1 MQTEKLYSPNSRKS
15 EYPKPWLFFG
25 KWVADRFRAR
35 KPNERLRD
43 PAIFFKPASMRL
55 LTIPMLL
62 LLLMS
67 VSFVKAQEEFIQP
80 PAKLIAKFPFRL
92 LTGGIITLKARLSNF
107 PDTLNFILD
116 TGSGG
121 ISIDS
126 STADHLKVETKLSD
140 RTIRGIAGVRRVY
153 FAYRQSLHLPGLS
166 VENLDFHINDYDVLT
181 SAYGEKIDGIIG
193 LSFLSRYIVGVDYDS
208 LKISVYTKGTIKYPR
223 GGFLLKPLLNTIP
236 IMQSTIRD
244 NRQLTSRFYFDTGA
258 GMCLLL
264 SADFVSDS
272 NFVKP
277 KRKWYATQAEGLGG
291 KAPMK
296 QGVIK
301 QMQVGPYKFRNVP
314 TYIFDDEYN
323 VTAYPSLAG
332 LIGNDLLRRFNLIIN
347 YEKKDIYMMPN
358 THYKEA
364 FDYSYT
370 GLGMYVV
377 DGEIQVVDIMPES
390 PAEQAGFKAGDVIMA
405 VANNF
410 SNNIQTYKNLMQ
422 TPGEKLKILVLRKEG
437 PVVLTMKVKNILT
450 GR

>member
-1 MQTEKLYSPNSRKS
+1 
-15 EYPKPWLFFG
+15 
-25 KWVADRFRAR
+25 
-35 KPNERLRD
+35 
-43 PAIFFKPASMRL
+43 MRL
-55 LTIPMLL
+55 LTIPIFLL
-62 LLLMS
+62 LLS
-67 VSFVKAQEEFIQP
+67 VSFVQAQEEFIPP

-121 ISIDS
+121 ISLDS
-126 STADHLKVETKLSD
+126 ATADYLKVPTTLSD

-153 FAYRQSLHLPGLS
+153 FSYRQSLHLPDLT

-223 GGFLLKPLLNTIP
+223 GGYLLKPTIHSIP
-236 IMQSTIRD
+236 IMSASIKD
-244 NRQLTSRFYFDTGA
+244 NRSLTSRFYFDTGA

-264 SADFVSDS
+264 SAEFVSDS

-301 QMQVGPYKFRNVP
+301 QIQVGPYRFRNVP

-323 VTAYPSLAG
+323 VTAYPALAG

-347 YEKKDIYMMPN
+347 YERKDIYMIPN
-358 THYKEA
+358 SHYKEQ

-390 PAEQAGFKAGDVIMA
+390 PAEQAGFKPGDVIMA

-422 TPGEKLKILVLRKEG
+422 TPGERLKILVLRKEG
-437 PVVLTMKVKNILT
+437 PIVLTMKVKNILT

>member
-1 MQTEKLYSPNSRKS
+1 MQSENLYSLKNR
-15 EYPKPWLFFG
+15 EI
-25 KWVADRFRAR
+25 
-35 KPNERLRD
+35 RD
-43 PAIFFKPASMRL
+43 PIPGSFLINGFSGQLANRLPDHATFFKPAPMRL

-62 LLLMS
+62 LFFC
-67 VSFVKAQEEFIQP
+67 VTIVQAQEEFIP
-80 PAKLIAKFPFRL
+80 APAKLVTRFPFRL
-92 LTGGIITLKARLSNF
+92 LTGGIITLKARLSNH
-107 PDTLNFILD
+107 PDTLTFILD

-121 ISIDS
+121 ISLDS
-126 STADHLKVETKLSD
+126 ATASYLKLEPKLSD

-153 FAYRQSLHLPGLS
+153 FAYRQTLHLPDLS

-193 LSFLSRYIVGVDYDS
+193 LSFLSRYIVGIDYDS
-208 LKISVYTKGTIKYPR
+208 LKIAVFTKGTIKYPR
-223 GGFLLKPLLNTIP
+223 GGFLLKPLIQTIP
-236 IMQSTIRD
+236 IMPANLKD
-244 NRQLTSRFYFDTGA
+244 NRPLASRFYFDTGA

-272 NFVKP
+272 NFIKP

-301 QMQVGPYKFRNVP
+301 QLQVGPYKFKNVP

-323 VTAYPSLAG
+323 VTAYPALGG

-347 YEKKDIYMMPN
+347 YERKDIYMIPN
-358 THYKEA
+358 SHYKEA

-370 GLGMYVV
+370 GLGMYVL

-390 PAEQAGFKAGDVIMA
+390 PAEQAGFKSGDVIMA

-422 TPGEKLKILVLRKEG
+422 TPGERLKILVLRKEG
-437 PVVLTMKVKNILT
+437 PIVLTMKVKNILT

>member
-1 MQTEKLYSPNSRKS
+1 
-15 EYPKPWLFFG
+15 
-25 KWVADRFRAR
+25 
-35 KPNERLRD
+35 
-43 PAIFFKPASMRL
+43 MRL
-55 LTIPMLL
+55 LTIPTLFLL
-62 LLLMS
+62 LTA
-67 VSFVKAQEEFIQP
+67 SFVQAQEEFIPP

-92 LTGGIITLKARLSNF
+92 LTGGIITIRARLSNF

-121 ISIDS
+121 ISLDS
-126 STADHLKVETKLSD
+126 ATASYLKVETTLSD

-153 FAYRQSLHLPGLS
+153 FSYRQTLHMPDNLD

-193 LSFLSRYIVGVDYDS
+193 LSFLARYIVAVDYDS
-208 LKISVYTKGTIKYPR
+208 SKISVYTKGTIKYPR
-223 GGFLLKPLLNTIP
+223 GGFLLKPLINTIP
-236 IMQSTIRD
+236 ILNANIKD
-244 NRQLTSRFYFDTGA
+244 NRPLTSRFYFDTGA

-272 NFVKP
+272 NFIKP

-301 QMQVGPYKFRNVP
+301 QVQVGPFRFRNVP

-323 VTAYPSLAG
+323 VTAYPALAG

-347 YEKKDIYMMPN
+347 YERKDIYMTPN
-358 THYKEA
+358 SHYKEQ

-390 PAEQAGFKAGDVIMA
+390 PAEQAGFKEGDVIMA

-422 TPGEKLKILVLRKEG
+422 TPGEKLKVLVLRKEG
-437 PVVLTMKVKNILT
+437 PVVLTLKVKNILT

>member
-1 MQTEKLYSPNSRKS
+1 
-15 EYPKPWLFFG
+15 
-25 KWVADRFRAR
+25 
-35 KPNERLRD
+35 
-43 PAIFFKPASMRL
+43 MRL

-62 LLLMS
+62 LLLT
-67 VSFVKAQEEFIQP
+67 VSFVQAQEEFIPP
-80 PAKLIAKFPFRL
+80 PAKLIAKFPFKM
-92 LTGGIITLKARLSNF
+92 LTGGIITIKARLSNF

-121 ISIDS
+121 ISLDS
-126 STADHLKVETKLSD
+126 ATASYLKVQTTLSD

-153 FAYRQSLHLPGLS
+153 FSYRQTLHLPDNLD

-193 LSFLSRYIVGVDYDS
+193 LSFLARYIVGVDYDS
-208 LKISVYTKGTIKYPR
+208 SKLSVYTKGTIKYPR
-223 GGFLLKPLLNTIP
+223 GGYLLKPVINTIP
-236 IMQSTIRD
+236 ILAANIRD
-244 NRQLTSRFYFDTGA
+244 NRSLTSRFYFDTGA

-296 QGVIK
+296 QGVVK
-301 QMQVGPYKFRNVP
+301 QIQVGPFKFRNVP

-323 VTAYPSLAG
+323 VTAYPALAG

-347 YEKKDIYMMPN
+347 YERKDIYMTPN
-358 THYKEA
+358 SHYKEQ

-377 DGEIQVVDIMPES
+377 DGEIQVVDIMAES
-390 PAEQAGFKAGDVIMA
+390 PAEQAGFKEGDVIMA

-422 TPGEKLKILVLRKEG
+422 TPGEKLKVLVLRKEG
-437 PVVLTMKVKNILT
+437 PIVLTLKVKNILT

>member
-1 MQTEKLYSPNSRKS
+1 
-15 EYPKPWLFFG
+15 
-25 KWVADRFRAR
+25 
-35 KPNERLRD
+35 
-43 PAIFFKPASMRL
+43 
-55 LTIPMLL
+55 MLL
-62 LLLMS
+62 LFFTVTM
-67 VSFVKAQEEFIQP
+67 VQAQEEFIPP
-80 PAKLIAKFPFRL
+80 PAKRIAHFPFRL
-92 LTGGIITLKARLSNF
+92 LTGGIITVRARLGNF
-107 PDTLNFILD
+107 PDSLNFVLD

-121 ISIDS
+121 ISLDS
-126 STADHLKVETKLSD
+126 STAEYLKLPTKLSD
-140 RTIRGIAGVRRVY
+140 RTIRGIAGVRRVFFSY
-153 FAYRQSLHLPGLS
+153 GQTLHLPDLS

-193 LSFLSRYIVGVDYDS
+193 LSFLSRYILKIDYDS
-208 LKISVYTKGTIKYPR
+208 MAISVYTKGTIKYPR
-223 GGFLLKPLLNTIP
+223 GGFLLKPVIQTIP
-236 IMQSTIRD
+236 VLTASIKD
-244 NRQLTSRFYFDTGA
+244 NRQLASRFYFDTGA

-301 QMQVGPYKFRNVP
+301 QVQLGPYKFKNVP

-323 VTAYPSLAG
+323 VTQYPALAG
-332 LIGNDLLRRFNLIIN
+332 LVGNDLLRRFNLIIN
-347 YEKKDIYMMPN
+347 YERKDIYMIPN
-358 THYKEA
+358 SHYKEQ

-390 PAEQAGFKAGDVIMA
+390 PAEQAGFKPGDIIMG

-422 TPGEKLKILVLRKEG
+422 TPGERLKVLVLRKDG
-437 PVVLTMKVKNILT
+437 PYQLTLKVKNILT

>member
-1 MQTEKLYSPNSRKS
+1 
-15 EYPKPWLFFG
+15 
-25 KWVADRFRAR
+25 
-35 KPNERLRD
+35 
-43 PAIFFKPASMRL
+43 MRL
-55 LTIPMLL
+55 LTIPMLFL
-62 LLLMS
+62 LLTAT
-67 VSFVKAQEEFIQP
+67 FVQAQEEFIPP

-121 ISIDS
+121 ISLDS
-126 STADHLKVETKLSD
+126 ATASYLKIPTALSD

-153 FAYRQSLHLPGLS
+153 FSYRQTLHLPDLN

-193 LSFLSRYIVGVDYDS
+193 LSFLARYIVAVDYDS
-208 LKISVYTKGTIKYPR
+208 LKIAVYTKGTIKYPR
-223 GGFLLKPLLNTIP
+223 GGFLLRPTINTIP
-236 IMQSTIRD
+236 IMGANIRD
-244 NRQLTSRFYFDTGA
+244 NRPLTSRFYFDTGA

-301 QMQVGPYKFRNVP
+301 QIQVGPYKFRNVP

-323 VTAYPSLAG
+323 VTAYPALGG

-347 YEKKDIYMMPN
+347 Y
-358 THYKEA
+358 
-364 FDYSYT
+364 
-370 GLGMYVV
+370 
-377 DGEIQVVDIMPES
+377 
-390 PAEQAGFKAGDVIMA
+390 
-405 VANNF
+405 
-410 SNNIQTYKNLMQ
+410 
-422 TPGEKLKILVLRKEG
+422 
-437 PVVLTMKVKNILT
+437 
-450 GR
+450 